1 MATDATQNELI
12 PDVESCKLLTEHYPL
27 YNRYVRNNNKTN
39 ATKTELPTV
48 KTESNKMDNGNYVE
62 FPCHLTHSVQL
73 FIVWQAKLLCRS
85 ASKDWERVVETQVG
99 Q

>member
-1 MATDATQNELI
+1 MRPRMNSSLTSKAANSS
-12 PDVESCKLLTEHYPL
+12 ESNTPL
-27 YNRYVRNNNKTN
+27 YGRYVRNNNKTN

-48 KTESNKMDNGNYVE
+48 KTESNKMVNGNYVE